1 MKLRKK
7 LSNIK
12 RRNSNASLTVEAS
25 LILPLFLF
33 LFMCFLYILQTII
46 FQESLQK
53 AMTEAGLSM
62 ARAAYVYSD
71 FQDADDIESIESSF
85 LDEKIQTG
93 LQEITGAIVNR
104 VGIKYAVESKLSKV
118 KRNHPFIVGGFDGIS
133 FDGSKVLQG
142 NNDIDIIAR
151 YRIRIPIKLFD
162 LLEMDT
168 IQRVRLRGWNGHQLT
183 ALYSFVEEEDNDE
196 TMVYVTESGTVYHRS
211 RSCSHISLSVEAII
225 GKPTWQR
232 NKNGGKYYECKACC
246 RGKESETG
254 TFYIT
259 AYGDRYHS
267 DKECSKIKRNVKK
280 IPLSEVGDR
289 LPCKRCG
296 K

>member
-93 LQEITGAIVNR
+93 LQEISGAIVYR
-104 VGIKYAVESKLSKV
+104 VGIS
-118 KRNHPFIVGGFDGIS
+118 
-133 FDGSKVLQG
+133 
-142 NNDIDIIAR
+142 
-151 YRIRIPIKLFD
+151 
-162 LLEMDT
+162 
-168 IQRVRLRGWNGHQLT
+168 
-183 ALYSFVEEEDNDE
+183 
-196 TMVYVTESGTVYHRS
+196 
-211 RSCSHISLSVEAII
+211 
-225 GKPTWQR
+225 
-232 NKNGGKYYECKACC
+232 
-246 RGKESETG
+246 
-254 TFYIT
+254 
-259 AYGDRYHS
+259 
-267 DKECSKIKRNVKK
+267 
-280 IPLSEVGDR
+280 
-289 LPCKRCG
+289 
-296 K
+296 